1 MQAAALL
8 FKNLAVPIKNVF
20 SKEKKEKKT
29 DFMEDVGVVQP
40 RADATVV
47 NVDLSGQCVPRE

>member
-1 MQAAALL
+1 MPAAALL

-20 SKEKKEKKT
+20 SKDKKKA

-40 RADATVV
+40 RADVPIV
-47 NVDLSGQCVPRE
+47 DVDLSGQCVPRE